1 MEEPMATTR
10 IIPMHINKG
19 KTIAQC
25 MKARI
30 DYVKDPDKTEDGE
43 FISSYACAPESAD
56 QEFVLAR
63 NQYLMNAGNG
73 KKNEVIAYQLR
84 QSFKPGEVSA
94 EEANQIGY
102 ELAERLL
109 HGEHAFIVATHAP
122 SDIIARKFGKNGLMV
137 QAFANGTDCS
147 AVAPVDYSP
156 APKSIGHG
164 ATCTRDLE
172 DNYSVWLALDELA
185 QDVSHR
191 MIASECKTKAVHLY
205 VKDNS
210 FMYHEYVAPIHYPTQ
225 SAAIIAQASYELF
238 LLYYRWEKPVR
249 VLTITASKLQDE
261 KAPDQLDMF
270 GDYLIF
276 DKRNRLDR
284 AIDDIR
290 NRFGKDAIFS
300 ACQCRRRTDLATDK
314 CETVKMPGVMYH

>member
-1 MEEPMATTR
+1 MATTR

-30 DYVKDPDKTEDGE
+30 DYVKNPDKTEDGE

-109 HGEHAFIVATHAP
+109 HGEHAFIVATHTDRKHIQKGLCQGLFSLFAMK
-122 SDIIARKFGKNGLMV
+122 IKAR
-137 QAFANGTDCS
+137 CS
-147 AVAPVDYSP
+147 F
-156 APKSIGHG
+156 
-164 ATCTRDLE
+164 CF
-172 DNYSVWLALDELA
+172 EL
-185 QDVSHR
+185 V
-191 MIASECKTKAVHLY
+191 
-205 VKDNS
+205 
-210 FMYHEYVAPIHYPTQ
+210 
-225 SAAIIAQASYELF
+225 
-238 LLYYRWEKPVR
+238 
-249 VLTITASKLQDE
+249 
-261 KAPDQLDMF
+261 
-270 GDYLIF
+270 
-276 DKRNRLDR
+276 
-284 AIDDIR
+284 
-290 NRFGKDAIFS
+290 
-300 ACQCRRRTDLATDK
+300 
-314 CETVKMPGVMYH
+314 

>member
-1 MEEPMATTR
+1 MATTR

-30 DYVKDPDKTEDGE
+30 DYVKNPDKTEDGE

-109 HGEHAFIVATHAP
+109 HGEHAFIVATHT
-122 SDIIARKFGKNGLMV
+122 DRKHIHNHIVLLWTALINSEMYGTPAALWRRSVMSFAVNINFQLSRIRRTKLFPTRNG
-137 QAFANGTDCS
+137 
-147 AVAPVDYSP
+147 
-156 APKSIGHG
+156 
-164 ATCTRDLE
+164 
-172 DNYSVWLALDELA
+172 
-185 QDVSHR
+185 
-191 MIASECKTKAVHLY
+191 
-205 VKDNS
+205 
-210 FMYHEYVAPIHYPTQ
+210 
-225 SAAIIAQASYELF
+225 
-238 LLYYRWEKPVR
+238 
-249 VLTITASKLQDE
+249 
-261 KAPDQLDMF
+261 
-270 GDYLIF
+270 
-276 DKRNRLDR
+276 R
-284 AIDDIR
+284 AI
-290 NRFGKDAIFS
+290 N
-300 ACQCRRRTDLATDK
+300 
-314 CETVKMPGVMYH
+314 PN

>member
-56 QEFVLAR
+56 QEFVLSR

-109 HGEHAFIVATHAP
+109 HGEHAFIVATHT
-122 SDIIARKFGKNGLMV
+122 DRKHVHNHIVFCSTAL
-137 QAFANGTDCS
+137 DCS
-147 AVAPVDYSP
+147 HKFRNVWNSSRLVAEIS
-156 APKSIGHG
+156 
-164 ATCTRDLE
+164 
-172 DNYSVWLALDELA
+172 DELCREHHLSIV
-185 QDVSHR
+185 QVPQN
-191 MIASECKTKAVHLY
+191 KTV
-205 VKDNS
+205 
-210 FMYHEYVAPIHYPTQ
+210 
-225 SAAIIAQASYELF
+225 SYEK
-238 LLYYRWEKPVR
+238 WEGDQAKLSVGILCELR
-249 VLTITASKLQDE
+249 LTRHCECSQ
-261 KAPDQLDMF
+261 M
-270 GDYLIF
+270 
-276 DKRNRLDR
+276 
-284 AIDDIR
+284 
-290 NRFGKDAIFS
+290 
-300 ACQCRRRTDLATDK
+300 DLMRS
-314 CETVKMPGVMYH
+314 CS

>member
-1 MEEPMATTR
+1 MATTR

-94 EEANQIGY
+94 EEANKIGY

-109 HGEHAFIVATHAP
+109 HGEHAFIVATHTDRKHIYFEKGSSTTLKMSILRRLFALYDLDP
-122 SDIIARKFGKNGLMV
+122 MDLVFYLRDAESDKAADEGRYELRKRYWTYALPIIQ
-137 QAFANGTDCS
+137 QA
-147 AVAPVDYSP
+147 
-156 APKSIGHG
+156 H
-164 ATCTRDLE
+164 
-172 DNYSVWLALDELA
+172 
-185 QDVSHR
+185 SHR
-191 MIASECKTKAVHLY
+191 G
-205 VKDNS
+205 S
-210 FMYHEYVAPIHYPTQ
+210 FSNVTPGTSNWCSGY
-225 SAAIIAQASYELF
+225 
-238 LLYYRWEKPVR
+238 
-249 VLTITASKLQDE
+249 
-261 KAPDQLDMF
+261 F
-270 GDYLIF
+270 GV
-276 DKRNRLDR
+276 
-284 AIDDIR
+284 
-290 NRFGKDAIFS
+290 GGFS
-300 ACQCRRRTDLATDK
+300 IC
-314 CETVKMPGVMYH
+314 